1 MKNKESRK
9 ISLTFLE
16 FFYHF
21 LEFIWLW
28 KKKKREICE

>member
-9 ISLTFLE
+9 ISLTFLGI
-16 FFYHF
+16 FYHF

-28 KKKKREICE
+28 KEKKREIYE